1 MVGKEGFGVSA
12 IVGKFR
18 ALVINKVKANLARAI
33 RENEINVLAI
43 DEYIDILSEKLK
55 EVINPTLEEYGLTMP
70 EFYITSISTPDDD
83 PNFRRLKQQFA
94 DKTLL
99 VRQEEIRKAEAE
111 AAQGRKIVEAQ
122 TEAKL
127 KMVGAQ
133 GEAEALRIK
142 AQAEAD
148 AYRAKAFA
156 EADEMKAKGYTYQQ
170 ETSRLVGMEAMKNGI
185 TGGSDGGSL
194 LGDVAGLGITLG
206 AMGSVMNMAKDVL
219 DPVLNDSAAIGAKVS
234 ESANTSFSSGEKWDC
249 TACGTKNITS
259 KFCPECGAK
268 RPEVPVT
275 WDCSVCGA
283 KNITSKFCPECGTKK
298 PE

>member
-33 RENEINVLAI
+33 RENEINVLAV

-206 AMGSVMNMAKDVL
+206 AMGGVMNMAKDVL

-234 ESANTSFSSGEKWDC
+234 ESANTSSSAGEKWDC
-249 TACGTKNITS
+249 TVCGTKNITS